1 MKSRIKGILIW
12 IYGYSKIEESGTI
25 TSLSITQDG
34 RYALT
39 NITETQELHLW
50 DLEERQLIRKYI
62 GQKQKSFVIRST
74 FGGDD
79 ESFII
84 SGSEGKK
91 GYIYMS

>member
-1 MKSRIKGILIW
+1 MVEKLIW
-12 IYGYSKIEESGTI
+12 RCGYRKIEESGAI

-79 ESFII
+79 ESFIL
-84 SGSEGKK
+84 SGSEGK
-91 GYIYMS
+91 GNIYVYRENDH